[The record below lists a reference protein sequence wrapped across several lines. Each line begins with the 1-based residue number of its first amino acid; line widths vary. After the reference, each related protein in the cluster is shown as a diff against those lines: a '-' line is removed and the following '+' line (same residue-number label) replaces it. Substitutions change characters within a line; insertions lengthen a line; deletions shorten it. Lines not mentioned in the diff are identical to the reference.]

1 MLTLRNVLDAW
12 QILRDGGLPLATA
25 TSGSRRSAEEL
36 AVASVAAIASKPTG
50 RDAEAL
56 AAWLFAWHDH
66 WPAAFA
72 LGFGVEATVIVEW
85 ATAAIRDEGRHVKL
99 RRIALENLA
108 TIL

>member
-1 MLTLRNVLDAW
+1 M
-12 QILRDGGLPLATA
+12 ATA
-25 TSGSRRSAEEL
+25 TSGTRRSAGEL
-36 AVASVAAIASKPTG
+36 ALAARAAIATQPTG

-72 LGFGVEATVIVEW
+72 LGFGVAATTIVEW
-85 ATAAIRDEGRHVKL
+85 ATAAIRDDGRYIKL

-108 TIL
+108 AIL

>member
-1 MLTLRNVLDAW
+1 MLTLRIVVDAW

-25 TSGSRRSAEEL
+25 TSGIRRSAAEL
-36 AVASVAAIASKPTG
+36 AAAAVAAVASRPAG

-72 LGFGVEATVIVEW
+72 GRFGAEANAIVAW
-85 ATAAIRDEGRHVKL
+85 ATASIRDGGRYIKL
-99 RRIALENLA
+99 RRIALENLG

>member
-1 MLTLRNVLDAW
+1 MA
-12 QILRDGGLPLATA
+12 
-25 TSGSRRSAEEL
+25 
-36 AVASVAAIASKPTG
+36 AVAVVASRPTG

-72 LGFGVEATVIVEW
+72 STFGGEARAIVEW
-85 ATAAIRDEGRHVKL
+85 ASAAISDGGRYIKL

-108 TIL
+108 QIL